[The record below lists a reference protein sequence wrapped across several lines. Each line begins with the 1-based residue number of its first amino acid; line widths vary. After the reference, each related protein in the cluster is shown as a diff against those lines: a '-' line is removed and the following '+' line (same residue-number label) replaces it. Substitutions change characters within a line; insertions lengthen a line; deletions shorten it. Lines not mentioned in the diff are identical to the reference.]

1 MTVNRQDYLNR
12 LINRRLNGMVKV
24 ITGLR
29 RSGKSFLLFNL
40 YRSYL
45 NSIGVDD
52 AHIIEVALDDA
63 DNYVYHNP
71 RKLLKYIRSKIVDS
85 AEYYI
90 FIDEIQFVKS
100 VKVKDPEIKN
110 PESITFYSVV
120 NALLRLRNVDVY
132 VTGSNSRMLSKD
144 VMTEFRGRG
153 DEVRVRPFSFAE
165 FMSAY
170 DGDVRDGWDE
180 YLEYGGMP
188 LAVMAKGHE
197 AKSRY
202 LKNLFE
208 ETYLRDVIERYRIR
222 KPEALNDVVNVLA
235 SSVGSLTNPER
246 LANTFRTVKRES
258 ILPKTIGAYIKKL
271 TDSFLIDGVRR
282 FDIKGRKY
290 IASTLKYYF
299 ADVGL
304 RNARLGFRQNEPTH
318 LMENVIYNELVTRGY
333 DVDVGVVEL
342 FGKDERGNGLK
353 KQVEIDFVATMAD
366 KRYYI
371 QSALKIDDDE
381 KRAQEVRPLIKVG
394 DSFTKMIL
402 VDGKRAPRR
411 DEAGNLVM
419 GVIDFLL
426 DPGLMV

>member
-1 MTVNRQDYLNR
+1 
-12 LINRRLNGMVKV
+12 
-24 ITGLR
+24 
-29 RSGKSFLLFNL
+29 
-40 YRSYL
+40 
-45 NSIGVDD
+45 
-52 AHIIEVALDDA
+52 
-63 DNYVYHNP
+63 
-71 RKLLKYIRSKIVDS
+71 
-85 AEYYI
+85 
-90 FIDEIQFVKS
+90 
-100 VKVKDPEIKN
+100 
-110 PESITFYSVV
+110 
-120 NALLRLRNVDVY
+120 
-132 VTGSNSRMLSKD
+132 
-144 VMTEFRGRG
+144 
-153 DEVRVRPFSFAE
+153 
-165 FMSAY
+165 
-170 DGDVRDGWDE
+170 
-180 YLEYGGMP
+180 MP

-208 ETYLRDVIERYRIR
+208 ETYLRDVVERYRIR

-246 LANTFRTVKRES
+246 LANTFRTVKRDS

-304 RNARLGFRQNEPTH
+304 RNARLGFRQHEPTH
-318 LMENVIYNELVTRGY
+318 LMENVIYTELVTRGY
-333 DVDVGVVEL
+333 DVDVGVVAL